1 MKSFVPLILCTLK
14 MNAQQLLLFDIT
26 NFELVLKGSDT
37 DEPTHKAEVPVNN
50 PNRIEKGAAR
60 LQRCS
65 NTHLW

>member
-1 MKSFVPLILCTLK
+1 

-37 DEPTHKAEVPVNN
+37 DEPAQMAEGSMNN
-50 PNRIEKGAAR
+50 PNRIEMRAAR

-65 NTHLW
+65 NTHL

>member
-1 MKSFVPLILCTLK
+1 
-14 MNAQQLLLFDIT
+14 MNAQQLLLFDIA

-37 DEPTHKAEVPVNN
+37 DEPTQMAEGSMNN

-65 NTHLW
+65 NTHL

>member
-1 MKSFVPLILCTLK
+1 
-14 MNAQQLLLFDIT
+14 MNTQQLLLFDIT

-37 DEPTHKAEVPVNN
+37 DEPTHKAEGPMND
-50 PNRIEKGAAR
+50 PNCIEKGAAR